1 MALKLSLGLRR
12 GEERREGGEEGR
24 GGAAECSHLGG
35 GAEERSSI
43 ITPTLH
49 PCHDKGERKFLLRPG
64 PGFWRQPQTSRARR
78 SHRRLLLLWHPTRVS
93 KYALHLPCR
102 LGPARSGRHPRSA
115 PQDGQVQHHAGELP
129 VSTHTLRCTQHALPR
144 RQIQVH
150 GHKRVC
156 APGPELADSD
166 RQARSVPRHRGRRA
180 GARTHPR
187 SGVSRHTAAR
197 AGARSDA
204 ATAAAP
210 SRTCAGIRHLGG

>member
-1 MALKLSLGLRR
+1 MTEKGGASVLPQGLGQTWEGFLGPCTFGSEAKPGPEERR
-12 GEERREGGEEGR
+12 GEKRREGGEEGR
-24 GGAAECSHLGG
+24 GGAAECSHLG

-93 KYALHLPCR
+93 KYVSLTQAYALHLPCR

-144 RQIQVH
+144 RQIT
-150 GHKRVC
+150 
-156 APGPELADSD
+156 
-166 RQARSVPRHRGRRA
+166 
-180 GARTHPR
+180 GAR
-187 SGVSRHTAAR
+187 AQ
-197 AGARSDA
+197 
-204 ATAAAP
+204 
-210 SRTCAGIRHLGG
+210 TCARTGT

>member
-1 MALKLSLGLRR
+1 MTEKGGASVLPQGLGQTWGGFLGPCNFGSEAKPGPEERR
-12 GEERREGGEEGR
+12 GEKRREGGEEGR
-24 GGAAECSHLGG
+24 GGAAECSHLG

-64 PGFWRQPQTSRARR
+64 PGFWRQPQTSWARR

-144 RQIQVH
+144 RQIT
-150 GHKRVC
+150 
-156 APGPELADSD
+156 
-166 RQARSVPRHRGRRA
+166 
-180 GARTHPR
+180 GAR
-187 SGVSRHTAAR
+187 AQ
-197 AGARSDA
+197 
-204 ATAAAP
+204 
-210 SRTCAGIRHLGG
+210 TCARTGT